1 MGLDI
6 YHQRVV
12 EGDGEKLILSVNGE
26 VEDDNSRTLGKQ
38 FEAFV
43 QQGEEQFVNLT
54 KTLENIGLSGERYT
68 ISGFGCDS
76 NGGYIN
82 ITSPDGSCIEVRDE
96 HVISDTLPISYIST
110 RELSYQRG
118 GMKWGWKQAIR
129 DKFDL
134 PMDWAYL
141 TTQEQL
147 DFAKT
152 FCKDGSPMLSWVLS
166 ENEYIYFWY

>member
-6 YHQRVV
+6 YYQRVV
-12 EGDGEKLILSVNGE
+12 EEDGEKLILSVNGE
-26 VEDDNSRTLGKQ
+26 VEDDSSRTLEKQ

-43 QQGEEQFVNLT
+43 QQGEEQFINLD
-54 KTLENIGLSGERYT
+54 KTLANIGLSGEGYA

-76 NGGYIN
+76 NGGYIS
-82 ITSPDGSCIEVRDE
+82 IECPDGSYLEVRDE
-96 HVISDTLPISYIST
+96 HIITDTLPISYIST
-110 RELSYQRG
+110 IELSYQRG
-118 GMKWGWKQAIR
+118 GMRSGWKQAIR

-134 PMDWAYL
+134 PTDWVYL

-152 FCKDGSPMLSWVLS
+152 FCEAGSPMLSWTLS